1 MIKYNHNYIRR
12 RIPRYNM
19 LDMDKLPRSFYKRKA
34 VEVAPDLLGLLLVHE
49 TMQGTTAG
57 IITEVEA
64 YQGPEDKACHAYNM
78 RRTRRNEVMYGP
90 AGMAYVYF
98 VYGMHY
104 CFNVVVADEGLPH
117 AVLVRSIE
125 PLIGEELMLER
136 RKGKLPIST
145 GPARLCQAMGIG
157 KEENNADLV
166 TSNLYIAKPT
176 QDHKHFRI
184 VQTPRIG
191 IDYADEAKDF
201 LWRFLLRPKT

>member
-1 MIKYNHNYIRR
+1 
-12 RIPRYNM
+12 M
-19 LDMDKLPRSFYKRKA
+19 LDMDKLPKSFYKRKA
-34 VEVAPDLLGLLLVHE
+34 IEVAPDLLGLLLVHE
-49 TMQGTTAG
+49 TMHGTTAG

-78 RRTRRNEVMYGP
+78 RRTKRNEVMYGP
-90 AGMAYVYF
+90 AGIAYVYF
-98 VYGMHY
+98 IYGMHY

-136 RKGKLPIST
+136 RKGKLPIAT
-145 GPARLCQAMGIG
+145 GPARLCQAMGIS
-157 KEENNADLV
+157 KQENNADLV
-166 TSNLYIAKPT
+166 TSNLYIAKPP
-176 QDHKHFRI
+176 QYHRHFRI

-201 LWRFLLRPKT
+201 LWRFLLRPET

>member
-1 MIKYNHNYIRR
+1 MFAMK
-12 RIPRYNM
+12 
-19 LDMDKLPRSFYKRKA
+19 KLPRSFYERRA
-34 VEVAPDLLGLLLVHE
+34 IDVAPDLLGLLLVHE
-49 TMQGTTAG
+49 SRQGTTAG

-90 AGMAYVYF
+90 AGTAYVYF

-104 CFNVVVADEGLPH
+104 CFNIVVANEGVPH

-125 PLIGEELMLER
+125 PLMGEGLMLER
-136 RKGKLPIST
+136 RKGRLPLAT

-157 KEENNADLV
+157 KEQNGSDLV
-166 TSNLYIAKPT
+166 IGNLYLAQPPQT
-176 QDHKHFRI
+176 EGANGQFLI

-191 IDYADEAKDF
+191 IDYAGEARDF
-201 LWRFLLRPKT
+201 LWRFVLKPKA

>member
-1 MIKYNHNYIRR
+1 
-12 RIPRYNM
+12 M
-19 LDMDKLPRSFYKRKA
+19 LDMDKLPKSFYKRKA
-34 VEVAPDLLGLLLVHE
+34 IEVAPDLLGLLLVHE
-49 TMQGTTAG
+49 TMHGTTAG

-78 RRTRRNEVMYGP
+78 RRTKRNEVMYGP
-90 AGMAYVYF
+90 AGIAYVYF
-98 VYGMHY
+98 IYGMHY

-145 GPARLCQAMGIG
+145 GPARLCQAMGIS
-157 KEENNADLV
+157 KQENNADLV
-166 TSNLYIAKPT
+166 TSNLYIAKPP
-176 QDHKHFRI
+176 QYHRHFRI
-184 VQTPRIG
+184 VQAPRIG

-201 LWRFLLRPKT
+201 LWRFLLRPEA

>member
-1 MIKYNHNYIRR
+1 MIKYNHIISPAEFYGI
-12 RIPRYNM
+12 I

-49 TMQGTTAG
+49 TMHGTTAG

-125 PLIGEELMLER
+125 PVIGEELMLER
-136 RKGKLPIST
+136 RKGKLPIAT
-145 GPARLCQAMGIG
+145 GPARLCQAMGIS
-157 KEENNADLV
+157 KQENNADLV
-166 TSNLYIAKPT
+166 TSNLYIAKPP
-176 QDHKHFRI
+176 QDHRHFGI
-184 VQTPRIG
+184 VQAPRIG